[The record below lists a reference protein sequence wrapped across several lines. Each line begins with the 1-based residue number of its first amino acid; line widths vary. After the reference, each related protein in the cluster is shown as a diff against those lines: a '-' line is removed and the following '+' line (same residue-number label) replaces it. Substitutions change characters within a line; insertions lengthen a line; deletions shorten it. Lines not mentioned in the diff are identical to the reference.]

1 MKTFFTA
8 LVLATVMTVQA
19 FGPALA
25 APNQPREYGKQ
36 KDGCMYQGY
45 PCSDWS
51 HAGEDSW

>member
-8 LVLATVMTVQA
+8 LTLAAVITVQG
-19 FGPALA
+19 FGSAVA